1 MSTTRWL
8 KVGAASMALALA
20 AVGCGG
26 GRNDD
31 SSSGGGGGGSSATTA
46 PGGAFSISTKDCQD
60 YQGTQ
65 GVTGDTIRL
74 GSSFPQSGLYSAYAE
89 ISKGYEAYFKYVNAN
104 GGVNGKKIEI
114 ITKDD
119 QYDSGKTKSNTQEL
133 TQKDGVFAMFNVVGT
148 ASNLAIRDDLGE
160 ECIPNL
166 FAATGSQLMGNPAKY
181 PWLIGSI
188 PTYATESA
196 IFADYLKT
204 NQPNAKV
211 AILAQN
217 DDLGTGY
224 TAAFKKAIEGT
235 GITVV
240 KEEKYNSTDPDVKSQ
255 ITTLS
260 SSGADTALI
269 AATALKCPQ
278 ALNSIKE
285 SGWSPLTYISG
296 TCTSN
301 TVVGLAPEANVG
313 VLSSIYLKDPA
324 DPEWANDAAM
334 KEFQTLGAQ
343 YGLTEKELQNGI
355 VGYGWTMGAL
365 LVNTLKQ
372 AGTIDR
378 QTVMQA
384 AYNLKNQ
391 QVGLLLPG
399 ITVNTDGTKDPY
411 PIEQM
416 QIGKYGVNG
425 PYWDLQGQVVSFEG
439 KTGGYAPNS

>member
-1 MSTTRWL
+1 MATTRWF
-8 KVGAASMALALA
+8 KVGAASITLALFVA
-20 AVGCGG
+20 ACGG
-26 GRNDD
+26 GRNDE
-31 SSSGGGGGGSSATTA
+31 SSSGGGGGASATTA
-46 PGGAFSISTKDCQD
+46 PGGGFSISTADCAG
-60 YQGTQ
+60 YEATK
-65 GVTGDTIRL
+65 GVTDDSIKL
-74 GSSFPQSGLYSAYAE
+74 GSSFPQSGLYSAFAE
-89 ISKGYEAYFKYVNAN
+89 ISKGYEAYFKYVNDQ

-133 TQKDGVFAMFNVVGT
+133 TQKDGVFAMYNVVGT

-166 FAATGSQLMGNPAKY
+166 YAATGSQLMGNPAKY

-204 NQPNAKV
+204 NKPDAKV

-217 DDLGTGY
+217 DDLGVGY
-224 TAAFKKAIEGT
+224 TTSFKKAIEGT

-285 SGWSPLTYISG
+285 TGWSPLTYISA

-301 TVVGLAPEANVG
+301 TVVGLAPDANVG
-313 VLSSIYLKDPA
+313 VLSSIYLKDPS
-324 DPEWANDAAM
+324 DPEWANDPAM
-334 KEFQTLGAQ
+334 QEFQTLGAK
-343 YGLTEKELQNGI
+343 YGLSPDELKNGI

-372 AGTIDR
+372 AGTITR
-378 QTVMQA
+378 QSVMQA
-384 AYNLKNQ
+384 AYSLKNQ
-391 QVGLLLPG
+391 VVGLLLPG
-399 ITVNTDGTKDPY
+399 ISINTDGVKDPY

-439 KTGGYAPNS
+439 KTGSYAPNE